1 MQRNGYLFKKTVNRT
16 REGSRYL
23 KPSNV
28 ALPDSVDWRTKG
40 YVTPVKDQVQCNINI
55 IIQGEHV
62 LDLYNIF
69 DIKFIFPTHIPV
81 RILRREIVAKDV
93 EHIRYNIR
101 GVMVTMVTVLHQ
113 FAIESQVMPTKK
125 TIKLGFC

>member
-1 MQRNGYLFKKTVNRT
+1 MEIYK
-16 REGSRYL
+16 
-23 KPSNV
+23 
-28 ALPDSVDWRTKG
+28 
-40 YVTPVKDQVQCNINI
+40 
-55 IIQGEHV
+55 
-62 LDLYNIF
+62 
-69 DIKFIFPTHIPV
+69 V

>member
-1 MQRNGYLFKKTVNRT
+1 MY
-16 REGSRYL
+16 S
-23 KPSNV
+23 
-28 ALPDSVDWRTKG
+28 
-40 YVTPVKDQVQCNINI
+40 QCSYGNIQTSLLHNAAFCFL
-55 IIQGEHV
+55 IQGEHV

-101 GVMVTMVTVLHQ
+101 GV
-113 FAIESQVMPTKK
+113 I
-125 TIKLGFC
+125 I

>member
-101 GVMVTMVTVLHQ
+101 GVMVTMVTVFIPICDRVPGDAQ
-113 FAIESQVMPTKK
+113 KK

>member
-1 MQRNGYLFKKTVNRT
+1 MNNTETLTTSDTQDTGQKNNRVNRT

-55 IIQGEHV
+55 ITS
-62 LDLYNIF
+62 L
-69 DIKFIFPTHIPV
+69 
-81 RILRREIVAKDV
+81 
-93 EHIRYNIR
+93 
-101 GVMVTMVTVLHQ
+101 LHNAA
-113 FAIESQVMPTKK
+113 FFSFSFFVH
-125 TIKLGFC
+125 